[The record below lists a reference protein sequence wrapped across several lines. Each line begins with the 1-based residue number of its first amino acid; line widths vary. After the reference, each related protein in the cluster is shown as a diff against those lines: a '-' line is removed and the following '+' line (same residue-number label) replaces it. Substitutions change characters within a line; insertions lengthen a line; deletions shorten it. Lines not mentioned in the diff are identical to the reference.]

1 MYNFLLTNISMIYI
15 MLIKTLK
22 KVGDIMQN
30 DIDFKIY
37 LDND

>member
-1 MYNFLLTNISMIYI
+1 MYNFPLTNICMIYI
-15 MLIKTLK
+15 MLITALK
-22 KVGDIMQN
+22 KVGDIIQN

>member
-1 MYNFLLTNISMIYI
+1 MYNFLLTNICMIYI
-15 MLIKTLK
+15 MLITTLK
-22 KVGDIMQN
+22 KLCDIMQN

>member
-1 MYNFLLTNISMIYI
+1 MYNFPLANICMFYI
-15 MLIKTLK
+15 MLITTLK
-22 KVGDIMQN
+22 KVGDIIQN

>member
-1 MYNFLLTNISMIYI
+1 MYNFPLANICMIYI
-15 MLIKTLK
+15 MLITTLK
-22 KVGDIMQN
+22 KVGDIIQN

>member
-1 MYNFLLTNISMIYI
+1 MYDFSLTNICMLYI
-15 MLIKTLK
+15 ILITTLK
-22 KVGDIMQN
+22 KVGDIIQN

>member
-1 MYNFLLTNISMIYI
+1 MYNFLLTNICMTYI
-15 MLIKTLK
+15 MLITTIK

>member
-1 MYNFLLTNISMIYI
+1 MYNFLLTNICMIYT
-15 MLIKTLK
+15 MLITTLK